1 MFDFS
6 FEWMKHFNGAKFSTI
21 IYLNYSIGSLASC
34 VNIENIH
41 APLYVNIFKAVMSNR
56 ANMKEYQI
64 LHSI

>member
-1 MFDFS
+1 
-6 FEWMKHFNGAKFSTI
+6 MKYFNGAKFSTI

-64 LHSI
+64 